1 MTQELID
8 LRTSILSGRYEDA
21 LAIVD
26 EMEEMSRKS
35 ILRNIKNYLIRM
47 LIHLIKNQI
56 EQRLTNSWAVSI
68 RDSIMEIQDLNIMGN
83 NKSHYVKADEW
94 DELLELGFDAAIY
107 KASLEVGN
115 GEYQPVQLLE
125 LADKAEILRRANKF
139 LSLTYAHSAD
149 SLGSAINEELSKLVG
164 GSDWNTVG

>member
-1 MTQELID
+1 MTRELID

-26 EMEEMSRKS
+26 ELEWMTKKS
-35 ILRNIKNYLIRM
+35 ILRNIRSYVIRM
-47 LIHLIKNQI
+47 LIHLIKNQV
-56 EQRLTNSWAVSI
+56 EQRLTNSWAVSV
-68 RDSIMEIQDLNIMGN
+68 RDSIMEIQDLNLMDN
-83 NKSHYVKADEW
+83 KKSHYVKADAWE
-94 DELLELGFDAAIY
+94 ELLELGFDAAIY
-107 KASLEVGN
+107 IASLEVGN
-115 GEYQPVQLLE
+115 GEYKPVQLLE
-125 LADKAEILRRANKF
+125 LADKAEIMRTANKF

>member
-35 ILRNIKNYLIRM
+35 ILRNIKNYLMRM
-47 LIHLIKNQI
+47 LIHLIKNQV

-68 RDSIMEIQDLNIMGN
+68 RDSIREIQDLNIMGN
-83 NKSHYVKADEW
+83 NKSHYVKADAW
-94 DELLELGFDAAIY
+94 DELLELGFEAAIDR
-107 KASLEVGN
+107 ASLEVGN

-125 LADKAEILRRANKF
+125 LTDKAEILRTANQL

-149 SLGSAINEELSKLVG
+149 SLGSAINAELRKLAG
-164 GSDWNTVG
+164 GADWNKVG